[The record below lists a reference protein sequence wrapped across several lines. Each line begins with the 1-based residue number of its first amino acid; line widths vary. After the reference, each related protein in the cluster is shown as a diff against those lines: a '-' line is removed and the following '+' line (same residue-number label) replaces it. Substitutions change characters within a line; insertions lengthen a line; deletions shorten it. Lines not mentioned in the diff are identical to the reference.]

1 MSRFIRIAEFGDPIP
16 FEHVDVEEPHAGPGQ
31 VRVRVHAAGINPIDW
46 KIAAI
51 PGLGERF
58 GVTAP
63 DGFGSDFAGVID
75 EVGDGVDGF
84 AIGDRVFGG
93 ARGRAAAELLVASL
107 DSDRVR
113 HTPDALDDVTA
124 GGLDI
129 VGRTAAATIAVT
141 TPSTG
146 DTVLVGGAAGGVGVL
161 AVQLARRAGA
171 TVIATASEGN
181 HGFLRELGAI
191 PTTYGEGLADRV
203 RELAPN
209 GVTAAIDLAGV
220 EAALAAI
227 ELGVDPAR
235 IVTIAAGPTP
245 PGGVSATGAGAVDPA
260 VLDPIAEAIAAGE
273 VVLPIAATFPLERIA
288 DAVALQRTGHVRGK
302 VVLTL
307 T

>member
-1 MSRFIRIAEFGDPIP
+1 MSTFVSIAEFGDPIP
-16 FEHVDVEEPHAGPGQ
+16 FEHLEVEEPHAGPGQ

-46 KIAAI
+46 RIAAI

-58 GVTAP
+58 GVSAP
-63 DGFGSDFAGVID
+63 DGFGSDFAGVVD
-75 EVGDGVDGF
+75 EVGEGVEGF
-84 AIGDRVFGG
+84 AVGDRVFGG
-93 ARGRAAAELLVASL
+93 ARGRAAAEVLVASL
-107 DSDRVR
+107 DTDRVR

-124 GGLDI
+124 GALDI

-141 TPSTG
+141 VPTAA
-146 DTVLVGGAAGGVGVL
+146 DTVLIGGAAGGVGVL

-181 HGFLRELGAI
+181 HEFLRELGAI

-209 GVTAAIDLAGV
+209 GITAAIDLAGT
-220 EAALAAI
+220 ETALTAV
-227 ELGVDPAR
+227 ELGVAPER
-235 IVTIAAGPTP
+235 IVTIAAGPNP
-245 PGGVSATGAGAVDPA
+245 PGGVTATGSGTVDPD

-273 VVLPIAATFPLERIA
+273 IVLPIAATFPLERIA

-302 VVLTL
+302 VVLTVA
-307 T
+307 